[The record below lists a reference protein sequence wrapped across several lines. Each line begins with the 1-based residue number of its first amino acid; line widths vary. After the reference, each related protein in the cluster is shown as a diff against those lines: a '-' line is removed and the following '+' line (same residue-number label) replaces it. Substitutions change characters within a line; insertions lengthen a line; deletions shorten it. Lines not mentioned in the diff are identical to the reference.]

1 MRISDWSSDVCS
13 SDLVLAAAP
22 DWAQPMLQSALGG
35 ASDAAGTI
43 SRVLTGAL
51 SSLSSAA
58 LSLGQSAAALVIAF
72 GVTLYLTFFLLRDG
86 RSLAAKIAPTV
97 PPDLE
102 FYDALRERLLKDI
115 RAMIKRMLL

>member
-1 MRISDWSSDVCS
+1 
-13 SDLVLAAAP
+13 
-22 DWAQPMLQSALGG
+22 MLQSALGG

-86 RSLAAKIAPTV
+86 RSLAEKIATTV
-97 PPDLE
+97 PLDRE
-102 FYDALRERLLKDI
+102 FYDALSERFVQVI
-115 RAMIKRMLL
+115 RAMIKGSLVVRSAERRVGKGCVSK

>member
-1 MRISDWSSDVCS
+1 
-13 SDLVLAAAP
+13 
-22 DWAQPMLQSALGG
+22 MLQSALGG

-86 RSLAAKIAPTV
+86 RSLAEKIATTV
-97 PPDLE
+97 PLDRE
-102 FYDALRERLLKDI
+102 FYRSEEHTSELQSLMRNSYAVFCLKKKT
-115 RAMIKRMLL
+115 IKKHKQIIHIQPQITRP

>member
-1 MRISDWSSDVCS
+1 
-13 SDLVLAAAP
+13 
-22 DWAQPMLQSALGG
+22 MLQSALGG

-86 RSLAAKIAPTV
+86 RRLAEKLATTVSL
-97 PPDLE
+97 DRE
-102 FYDALRERLLKDI
+102 CYDALIERFVLVL
-115 RAMIKRMLL
+115 RSMIKSSLVVDVAQGLVAGVGFALVVFPGVA